1 MNASTMSRL
10 AVAALLLSVSPVV
23 GAAGETP
30 SAPEVA
36 ISAPGDGQRVATGW
50 SGPVVVEV
58 SRGAAGH
65 DGRLSVVCPSSGYE
79 HDTTF
84 SAPSGRVEVAV
95 APLEAPATDCRATAE
110 LDTPA
115 GADAEPVGDP
125 LEVQPGDGPDD
136 PFGGPGDGPFDEPA
150 HGPAAAGPSASVGFS
165 AWHRV
170 AFTDARVS
178 PVFYPTVRDGFADSA
193 ELVFHLSA
201 PTDVVLLAWDVAR
214 NRVVTE
220 RRAVLGAGPA
230 TWAWDGGKGNRRRA
244 SLPTG
249 RYLLAAVAIDPVS
262 GHSVAVIGSTEIA
275 SRTITRRIVRS
286 VPAVRAER
294 SVHGACAT
302 GAGEARVALV
312 CRGTQTS
319 YAELSAVVRVPRDAR
334 LRAVGSR
341 NEKPSA
347 DERPGRVLHDLER
360 LSPRRARVS
369 LRIDGRR
376 ALVVD
381 ELYVEWSQ
389 RVQQRPVAPVPGSA
403 GIVDGEVTEGQD
415 GWVVEL
421 APRG

>member
-1 MNASTMSRL
+1 
-10 AVAALLLSVSPVV
+10 VAALLLSVSPVV

-79 HDTTF
+79 HHITF
-84 SAPSGRVEVAV
+84 SAPSGRVEVEV
-95 APLEAPATDCRATAE
+95 APLEAPATDCTATAE
-110 LDTPA
+110 LDPTA
-115 GADAEPVGDP
+115 GAATAVEPVSDP
-125 LEVQPGDGPDD
+125 VDD
-136 PFGGPGDGPFDEPA
+136 PVDAPEPD
-150 HGPAAAGPSASVGFS
+150 PAAAGPSASVGFS

-170 AFTDARVS
+170 AFTDARIS
-178 PVFYPTVRDGFADSA
+178 PVFYPTVRDGFADTA

-201 PTDVVLLAWDVAR
+201 PTDVVLLAYDVAR
-214 NRVVTE
+214 DRVVTE
-220 RRAVLGAGPA
+220 RRAVLDAGPA

-275 SRTITRRIVRS
+275 RRTITRRIVRS
-286 VPAVRAER
+286 VPAVQAER
-294 SVHGACAT
+294 SAHGACAT
-302 GAGEARVALV
+302 GVGEARASLV
-312 CRGTQTS
+312 CRGTRTS

-381 ELYVEWSQ
+381 ELYVEWSK
-389 RVQQRPVAPVPGSA
+389 RVQQRPVTPVPGPA

>member
-1 MNASTMSRL
+1 MRASSMSRL

-79 HDTTF
+79 HHITF
-84 SAPSGRVEVAV
+84 SAPSGRVEVEV
-95 APLEAPATDCRATAE
+95 APLEAPATDCTATAE
-110 LDTPA
+110 LDPTA
-115 GADAEPVGDP
+115 GAATAVEPVSDP
-125 LEVQPGDGPDD
+125 VDD
-136 PFGGPGDGPFDEPA
+136 PVDAPEPD
-150 HGPAAAGPSASVGFS
+150 PAAAGPSASVGFS

-170 AFTDARVS
+170 AFTAARVS

-193 ELVFHLSA
+193 ELVFRLSA

-275 SRTITRRIVRS
+275 RRTITRRTVRS

-294 SVHGACAT
+294 SAHGACAT

>member
-1 MNASTMSRL
+1 MRASSMSRL

-58 SRGAAGH
+58 AHGATGH
-65 DGRLSVVCPSSGYE
+65 EGRLSVVCPSSGYE
-79 HDTTF
+79 HHTTF
-84 SAPSGRVEVAV
+84 SALSGRVEVAV
-95 APLEAPATDCRATAE
+95 APLEAPATDCTATAE
-110 LDTPA
+110 LDPTA
-115 GADAEPVGDP
+115 GAATAVEPVSDP
-125 LEVQPGDGPDD
+125 VDD
-136 PFGGPGDGPFDEPA
+136 PVDAPEPD
-150 HGPAAAGPSASVGFS
+150 PAAAGPSASVGFS

-170 AFTDARVS
+170 AFTDARIS
-178 PVFYPTVRDGFADSA
+178 PVFYPTVRDGFADTA

-201 PTDVVLLAWDVAR
+201 PTDVVLLAYDVAR
-214 NRVVTE
+214 DRVVTE
-220 RRAVLGAGPA
+220 RRAVLDAGPA

-275 SRTITRRIVRS
+275 RRTITRRIVRS

-294 SVHGACAT
+294 SAHGACAT
-302 GAGEARVALV
+302 GAGEARVSLV
-312 CRGTQTS
+312 CRGTRTS

-347 DERPGRVLHDLER
+347 DERPGRVMHDLER

-389 RVQQRPVAPVPGSA
+389 RVQQRPVAPAPGPA
-403 GIVDGEVTEGQD
+403 GIVAGEVTEGPD

>member
-58 SRGAAGH
+58 ARDATGH

-79 HDTTF
+79 HHITF
-84 SAPSGRVEVAV
+84 SAPSGRVEVEV
-95 APLEAPATDCRATAE
+95 APLEAPATDCTATAE
-110 LDTPA
+110 LDPTA
-115 GADAEPVGDP
+115 GAATAVEPVSDP
-125 LEVQPGDGPDD
+125 VDD
-136 PFGGPGDGPFDEPA
+136 PVDAPEPD
-150 HGPAAAGPSASVGFS
+150 PAAAGPSASVGFS

-275 SRTITRRIVRS
+275 RRTITRRIVRS

-294 SVHGACAT
+294 SAHGACAT

-360 LSPRRARVS
+360 LTPRRARVS

>member
-1 MNASTMSRL
+1 MNASSMSRL
-10 AVAALLLSVSPVV
+10 VVTALLLSVSPVV

-79 HDTTF
+79 HHTTF
-84 SAPSGRVEVAV
+84 SAPSGRVGVEVAPV
-95 APLEAPATDCRATAE
+95 EAPASDCTATAQ
-110 LDTPA
+110 LDPVA
-115 GADAEPVGDP
+115 GAA
-125 LEVQPGDGPDD
+125 PGDD
-136 PFGGPGDGPFDEPA
+136 PGE
-150 HGPAAAGPSASVGFS
+150 GPAAAGPSAGVAFSV
-165 AWHRV
+165 WRPV

-178 PVFYPTVRDGFADSA
+178 PVFYPTVRDGFADTA
-193 ELVFHLSA
+193 ELVFDVSA
-201 PTDVVLLAWDVAR
+201 PTDVVLLAFDVAR
-214 NRVVTE
+214 GRVVTE
-220 RRAVLGAGPA
+220 RRAVLAAGPA

-262 GHSVAVIGSTEIA
+262 GDSVAVIGATEIA
-275 SRTITRRIVRS
+275 RRTITQRTVRS

-294 SVHGACAT
+294 SAHGACAT
-302 GAGEARVALV
+302 GAGEARVVLV
-312 CRGTQTS
+312 CRGTRTS
-319 YAELSAVVRVPRDAR
+319 WAELSAVVRVPRDAR
-334 LRAVGSR
+334 LRDARSR

-347 DERPGRVLHDLER
+347 DERPGRVLHDVER

-381 ELYVEWSQ
+381 ELYVEWSR
-389 RVQQRPVAPVPGSA
+389 RVQQRPVAPVPGRA
-403 GIVDGEVTEGQD
+403 GIVAGEVTRDQGGD
-415 GWVVEL
+415 WVVEL
-421 APRG
+421 APPG

>member
-1 MNASTMSRL
+1 MRASSMSRL

-79 HDTTF
+79 HHITF
-84 SAPSGRVEVAV
+84 SAPSGRVEVEV
-95 APLEAPATDCRATAE
+95 APLEAPATDCTATAE
-110 LDTPA
+110 LDPTA
-115 GADAEPVGDP
+115 GAATAVEPVSDP
-125 LEVQPGDGPDD
+125 VDD
-136 PFGGPGDGPFDEPA
+136 PVDAPEPD
-150 HGPAAAGPSASVGFS
+150 PAAAGPSASVGFS

-170 AFTDARVS
+170 AFTDARIS
-178 PVFYPTVRDGFADSA
+178 PVFYPTVRDGFADTA

-201 PTDVVLLAWDVAR
+201 PTDVVLLAYDVAR
-214 NRVVTE
+214 DRVVTE
-220 RRAVLGAGPA
+220 RRAVLDAGPA

-275 SRTITRRIVRS
+275 RRTITRRIVRS

-294 SVHGACAT
+294 SAHGACAT

-403 GIVDGEVTEGQD
+403 GIVAGEVTEGSD

>member
-50 SGPVVVEV
+50 NGPVVVEV

-79 HDTTF
+79 HHTTF

-110 LDTPA
+110 LDPA
-115 GADAEPVGDP
+115 
-125 LEVQPGDGPDD
+125 Q
-136 PFGGPGDGPFDEPA
+136 
-150 HGPAAAGPSASVGFS
+150 GPAAAGPSASVGFS
-165 AWHRV
+165 AWRRV

-220 RRAVLGAGPA
+220 RRAVLDAGRA

-275 SRTITRRIVRS
+275 RRTITRRVVRS

-294 SVHGACAT
+294 SAHGACAT

-381 ELYVEWSQ
+381 ELYVEWAQ
-389 RVQQRPVAPVPGSA
+389 RVQQRPVAPVPGPA
-403 GIVDGEVTEGQD
+403 GIVDGEVTEGPD

>member
-1 MNASTMSRL
+1 MRASSMSRL
-10 AVAALLLSVSPVV
+10 AVTALLLSVSPVV

-58 SRGAAGH
+58 ARDATGH

-79 HDTTF
+79 HHTTF
-84 SAPSGRVEVAV
+84 SAPSGRVEVEV
-95 APLEAPATDCRATAE
+95 APLEAPATDCTATAE
-110 LDTPA
+110 LDPTA
-115 GADAEPVGDP
+115 GVAAAVEPVSDP
-125 LEVQPGDGPDD
+125 VDD
-136 PFGGPGDGPFDEPA
+136 PVDAPA
-150 HGPAAAGPSASVGFS
+150 PDPVAAGPSASVGFS

-170 AFTDARVS
+170 AFTDARIS
-178 PVFYPTVRDGFADSA
+178 PVFYPTVRDGFADTA

-220 RRAVLGAGPA
+220 RHAVLDAGPA

-244 SLPTG
+244 SLPPG

-286 VPAVRAER
+286 VPAVQAER
-294 SVHGACAT
+294 SAHGACAT
-302 GAGEARVALV
+302 GVGEARASLV
-312 CRGTQTS
+312 CRGTRTS

-347 DERPGRVLHDLER
+347 DERPGRVMHDLER

-389 RVQQRPVAPVPGSA
+389 RVQQRPVAPVPGPE
-403 GIVDGEVTEGQD
+403 GIVDGEVTEGPD

>member
-79 HDTTF
+79 HHTTF
-84 SAPSGRVEVAV
+84 SAPSGRVEVEV
-95 APLEAPATDCRATAE
+95 APLEAPATDCTATAE
-110 LDTPA
+110 LDPTA
-115 GADAEPVGDP
+115 GAATAVEPVSDP
-125 LEVQPGDGPDD
+125 VDD
-136 PFGGPGDGPFDEPA
+136 PVDAPA
-150 HGPAAAGPSASVGFS
+150 QGPAAAGPSASVGFS

-275 SRTITRRIVRS
+275 RRTITRRIVRS

-294 SVHGACAT
+294 SAHGACAT

-403 GIVDGEVTEGQD
+403 GIVAGEVTEGPD